1 MLSYQHEYHAGNHA
15 DVLKHSVLAL
25 LIRALQRKPKPM
37 RVLDTHAGSGTY
49 DLGSPEAQR
58 GREFERGIARVLEE
72 RPVPPELAA
81 YIQIVDACNRGDALE
96 TYPGSPRI
104 ARALLR
110 ETDRLEL
117 FELHP
122 KAHAALES
130 AFRRDRQVHV
140 HRRDGFEGVLAVVP
154 PPERRGLVL
163 IDPSYET
170 DEDFARVL
178 DVVPALHRRW
188 TNGVIA
194 VWYPLLRRPQAAAF
208 ARRLC
213 ALDLPRFYRV
223 ELEVEPAGGFG
234 LLGSGLAIANLPY
247 GVDAELET
255 LLPWLHRRLAVDGAG
270 GFRARWLTAP

>member
-1 MLSYQHEYHAGNHA
+1 
-15 DVLKHSVLAL
+15 
-25 LIRALQRKPKPM
+25 
-37 RVLDTHAGSGTY
+37 
-49 DLGSPEAQR
+49 
-58 GREFERGIARVLEE
+58 
-72 RPVPPELAA
+72 
-81 YIQIVDACNRGDALE
+81 
-96 TYPGSPRI
+96 
-104 ARALLR
+104 
-110 ETDRLEL
+110 
-117 FELHP
+117 
-122 KAHAALES
+122 
-130 AFRRDRQVHV
+130 